1 MSEAFT
7 ILVLG
12 ATGTVGSTLVQRLVD
27 DGHRVRAATRAPDRY
42 VGPGMPVALDLSDA
56 NTWDDALAGVDRL
69 FLLSPPGHADQRA
82 LLQPFAEA
90 ALRAGALRRIV
101 TMTAQGV
108 DADDAIPFRQLE
120 RFVEASG
127 VEFVHLR
134 PTWFSQNFHTF
145 WGAGIRDGGSLALP
159 AEDAKV
165 AFIDARDIG
174 ESAATVL
181 TRDDIELNRAYVL
194 TGPRAL
200 THADAAAVLSE
211 AAGRTITYASISDGV
226 FREQLQPSGLPADY
240 IELLVGLFGF
250 VRLGA
255 AQEVND
261 NVAALTGHPPRTL
274 EAYAAEHRDA
284 LRP

>member
-12 ATGTVGSTLVQRLVD
+12 ATGTVGSTLVHRLVD
-27 DGHRVRAATRAPDRY
+27 DGHRVRAATRTPERY
-42 VGPGMPVALDLSDA
+42 AGPGTPVALDLSDS
-56 NTWDDALAGVDRL
+56 NTWADALAGVDRL
-69 FLLSPPGHADQRA
+69 FMLSPPGHADQRA

-90 ALRAGALRRIV
+90 ALREGTLRRIV
-101 TMTAQGV
+101 TMTAQGI
-108 DADDAIPFRQLE
+108 DADDGIPFRQLE

-127 VEFVHLR
+127 VGFVHLR
-134 PTWFSQNFHTF
+134 PTWFAQNFHTF
-145 WGAGIRDGGSLALP
+145 WGGGIREGGRLALP

-174 ESAATVL
+174 EAAATAL
-181 TRDDIELNRAYVL
+181 TRDDIELNRAYAL

-200 THADAAAVLSE
+200 THAEAAAVLSE
-211 AAGRTITYASISDGV
+211 AAGQTISYTSISDGV

-240 IELLVGLFGF
+240 IELLAGLFAF
-250 VRLGA
+250 VRMGV

-261 NVAALTGHPPRTL
+261 NVATLTGRPPRSL
-274 EAYAAEHRDA
+274 ETYAAEHRDA